1 MQRIRPILCAAAAG
15 AVLAGGCGTTTGGD
29 SGSASSGGDGKLD
42 GKVVMLLPNQTTV
55 RFVQHDAPAFK
66 QAMKQLA
73 PDVQVEVLNARGDAD
88 KQLQQAE
95 TAITQNAK
103 AIVMAAADPNL
114 AAGILAKAQ
123 QAKVP
128 LVSYEHE
135 AVNGPVTYQ
144 VMFDPFK
151 VGVEQGRYAAQK
163 LGDGGAKTV
172 MRLYGNKGDNYTTQD
187 KKGQDQQLK
196 SLISGGKL
204 KVACEA
210 YTPGWDPAEAQ
221 QLVEQCL
228 TKTHNGLDAVIAM
241 NDGTAQGAI
250 AALQGSKLQG
260 KVPVYGGQDANLDA
274 LKYILAGWQESTV
287 LKDYPVEGKAAAEL
301 TVAAL
306 KGDKPQGGL
315 INGTFDNG
323 AEKVPTAYLGVKS
336 VDAQT
341 MDRVVKAGLYT
352 WKDLCTGIA
361 AKSSTC
367 AKEAGGS

>member
-1 MQRIRPILCAAAAG
+1 MRRIG
-15 AVLAGGCGTTTGGD
+15 AVLCVAAASAAGVAGCGGSDSGD
-29 SGSASSGGDGKLD
+29 SGSGGAKQATGT
-42 GKVVMLLPNQTTV
+42 VVMLLPNTTTV
-55 RFVQHDAPAFK
+55 RFVQHDAPAF
-66 QAMKQLA
+66 QQSMKELA
-73 PDVQVEVLNARGDAD
+73 PDVKVKVLNAGGDAN

-103 AIVMAAADPNL
+103 AVVLAAADPNI

-123 QAKVP
+123 QAQVP
-128 LVSYEHE
+128 VISYEHE
-135 AVNGPVTYQ
+135 AVNGHVTYQ

-151 VGVEQGRYAAQK
+151 VGVEQGKYAASK
-163 LGDGGAKTV
+163 LDSGGAKTV

-187 KKGQDQQLK
+187 KKGQDQELKTAISEGQLE
-196 SLISGGKL
+196 
-204 KVACEA
+204 VACEA

-228 TKTHNGLDAVIAM
+228 TKTHNRLDAVIAM

-250 AALQGSKLQG
+250 AALQGDKLEGQI
-260 KVPVYGGQDANLDA
+260 PVYGGQDANLDA

-306 KGDKPQGGL
+306 KGTKPKAGL

-323 AEKVPTAYLGVKS
+323 AEKVPTAYLSVQS
-336 VDAQT
+336 VDAKT
-341 MDRVVKAGLYT
+341 MDRVIKAGLYT

-361 AKSSTC
+361 KSSATC
-367 AKEAGGS
+367 KKEAAAS